1 MAQVFI
7 FLLMIDAL
15 IVAVGLSRK
24 CNMWPFIFLYW
35 VLLTMKNAVDYFGL

>member
-24 CNMWPFIFLYW
+24 RNMWPFIFLYW